1 MTSCGVEIREALSRS
16 IPVVPVLLDGASM
29 PDTEQ
34 LPDDMKGLVRRQ
46 AEFVA
51 YRTLDADVERLIKA
65 LRLGDNVEPAM
76 SPASSAGSSGR
87 QPARDDP
94 LAAIEPTP
102 NNETARTLTTG
113 SVVNRLWEF
122 LCQKRNRVMLGW
134 LGGGLVVAAAGLWA
148 AFVYLFPPKGTDVQ
162 ANCGGVAVGGNVTGT
177 TITAG
182 TTTSSDC
189 SRSK

>member
-1 MTSCGVEIREALSRS
+1 MRLI
-16 IPVVPVLLDGASM
+16 DGASM

-34 LPDDMKGLVRRQ
+34 LPEDMKKLVRRQ

-51 YRTLDADVERLIKA
+51 YRTFDADVERLIKG
-65 LRLGDNVEPAM
+65 LRLGDSVGPAM

-87 QPARDDP
+87 KPDQNRGRVEDSASVRPI
-94 LAAIEPTP
+94 AAVEPVTK
-102 NNETARTLTTG
+102 NETGKTLATG
-113 SVVNRLWEF
+113 SVMNRLWEF
-122 LCQKRNRVMLGW
+122 LCEKRNRVVLGW
-134 LGGGLVVAAAGLWA
+134 LGGGLVVAATGLWA
-148 AFVYLFPPKGTDVQ
+148 AFVYLFPPKATDVQ

-189 SRSK
+189 STKSK